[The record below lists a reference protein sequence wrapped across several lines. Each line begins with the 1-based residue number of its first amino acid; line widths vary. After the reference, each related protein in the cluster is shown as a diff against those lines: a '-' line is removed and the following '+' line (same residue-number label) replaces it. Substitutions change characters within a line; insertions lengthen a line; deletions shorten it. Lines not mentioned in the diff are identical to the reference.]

1 MIYQKNIIC
10 NKYMDIN
17 YLIGMIIII
26 AFVLLGYTHYEH
38 LSNEVIYV
46 KSNLDNNEYLV
57 RNLEDKELAANMLA
71 TLRLKLEK
79 LCDVMKN
86 KYPDDES
93 VKRMNERF
101 NSDNITEAGKNNQ
114 YTSYSVNK
122 GEKIVFCIRQKD
134 DKESI
139 VDENTLT
146 FVSIHELAHIMTKS
160 VGHTPEFWDNFKR
173 LLKESVDNNL
183 YIKENYSQNPK
194 EYCGI
199 KVSDSPLE

>member
-1 MIYQKNIIC
+1 
-10 NKYMDIN
+10 MDIN
-17 YLIGMIIII
+17 YLIGMMIII
-26 AFVLLGYTHYEH
+26 AFCLLGYTHYEH

-46 KSNLDNNEYLV
+46 KSSLDNNEYLV
-57 RNLEDKELAANMLA
+57 RNLDDKEEAANVLA
-71 TLRLKLEK
+71 KIRIKLEK
-79 LCDVMKN
+79 ICEIMKKN
-86 KYPDDES
+86 YPTDES
-93 VKRMNERF
+93 VIRLNHRF

-134 DKESI
+134 ETESI

-160 VGHTPEFWDNFKR
+160 VGHTQEFWDNFKR
-173 LLKESVDNNL
+173 LLKIGVENNL
-183 YIKENYSQNPK
+183 YNKENYSENPK

>member
-1 MIYQKNIIC
+1 
-10 NKYMDIN
+10 MDIN
-17 YLIGMIIII
+17 YLIGLLIII
-26 AFVLLGYTHYEH
+26 AFCLLGYTHYEH

-46 KSNLDNNEYLV
+46 KSSYDNNEYLV
-57 RNLEDKELAANMLA
+57 RNLENKDEAANILA
-71 TLRLKLEK
+71 KLRSKLEK
-79 LCDVMKN
+79 LCKIMKTKFKN
-86 KYPDDES
+86 DQS
-93 VKRMNERF
+93 VIRMNERF
-101 NSDNITEAGKNNQ
+101 NPDNITEAGKNNQ

-134 DKESI
+134 EDESL

-160 VGHTPEFWDNFKR
+160 VGHTPEFWKNFKK
-173 LLKESVDNNL
+173 LLEVAVENNL
-183 YIKENYSQNPK
+183 YNKENYSSNPK

>member
-1 MIYQKNIIC
+1 
-10 NKYMDIN
+10 MDIN
-17 YLIGMIIII
+17 YLIGMIIIV

-38 LSNEVIYV
+38 LSNEIIYV
-46 KSNLDNNEYLV
+46 KSSLDNNEYLV
-57 RNLEDKELAANMLA
+57 RNLDDKDNAANMLA

-79 LCDVMKN
+79 LCEIMKN
-86 KYPDDES
+86 KYPNDES

-134 DKESI
+134 EKESI

-160 VGHTPEFWDNFKR
+160 VGHTPEFWNNFKR
-173 LLKESVDNNL
+173 LLKEAVENNI
-183 YIKENYSQNPK
+183 YIKENYSESPK
-194 EYCGI
+194 EYSGI
-199 KVSDSPLE
+199 KGSDSPLE